1 MGEAA
6 FQSGALH
13 SPCSHISPYDLGPI
27 GELCSEQAQ
36 CEHEKTLHTPDVRR
50 LSSCLSN
57 PRAHRTGPVSRSG
70 EEGDG
75 FGATTKTHTATRGR
89 GPAYPQGRG
98 SKIRGD
104 QERSFAFRNAEDEA
118 TPRHPQRK
126 RAGVA
131 ENS

>member
-6 FQSGALH
+6 FQSGALR
-13 SPCSHISPYDLGPI
+13 SACSHISPYDLGPI

-57 PRAHRTGPVSRSG
+57 PRANHARPVSRSG

-75 FGATTKTHTATRGR
+75 FGATAQAYAATRGR
-89 GPAYPQGRG
+89 GSADPKGRS

-104 QERSFAFRNAEDEA
+104 QERSFAFRNAENEA
-118 TPRHPQRK
+118 APCHPRRK
-126 RAGVA
+126 RTAVA

>member
-13 SPCSHISPYDLGPI
+13 SACSHISPYDLGPI

-36 CEHEKTLHTPDVRR
+36 CEHEKTLHTPNIRC
-50 LSSCLSN
+50 LPPCLSN

-75 FGATTKTHTATRGR
+75 FGATAQAYTATRGR
-89 GPAYPQGRG
+89 GPAHPKGRS
-98 SKIRGD
+98 SKIRCD
-104 QERSFAFRNAEDEA
+104 QERSFAFRNAENET
-118 TPRHPQRK
+118 TPCHP
-126 RAGVA
+126 
-131 ENS
+131 